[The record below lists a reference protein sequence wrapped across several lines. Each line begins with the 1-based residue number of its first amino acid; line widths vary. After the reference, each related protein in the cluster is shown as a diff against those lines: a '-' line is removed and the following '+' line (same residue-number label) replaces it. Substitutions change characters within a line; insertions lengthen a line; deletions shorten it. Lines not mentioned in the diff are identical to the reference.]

1 MKKIVVL
8 LTAIVFFFALKAQDL
23 QKQLQGKT
31 FHRTFYALGFK
42 HQAWYTFKENK
53 VIYRV
58 QGFFVTDSY
67 EMIGQYQSSRFVGI
81 DPQSKQHYVINIK
94 ILSPQKILI
103 SKQGVDP
110 KYKTIL
116 TDKPVK
122 GWHEYELKR
131 SKN

>member
-1 MKKIVVL
+1 MKKTVVL
-8 LTAIVFFFALKAQDL
+8 LTAIVFFSALHAQNL

-42 HQAWYTFKENK
+42 HEAWYTFKANK

-58 QGFFVTDSY
+58 EGFFVTDSY
-67 EMIGQYQSSRFVGI
+67 EITGKYQSGRFVGI
-81 DPQSKQHYVINIK
+81 DPESKQHYVIHIK

-103 SKQGVDP
+103 SKEGVDP
-110 KYKTIL
+110 KYKSIL

-122 GWHEYELKR
+122 GWHEYELVK
-131 SKN
+131 